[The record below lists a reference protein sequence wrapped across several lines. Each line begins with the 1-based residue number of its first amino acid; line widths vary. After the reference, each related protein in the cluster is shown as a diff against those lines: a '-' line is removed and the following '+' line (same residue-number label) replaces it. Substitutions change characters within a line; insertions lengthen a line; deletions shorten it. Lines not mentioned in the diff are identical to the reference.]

1 MVRRRLTGNMENKHR
16 TREHGYVEV
25 NPSIADHPSTVC
37 SIEAMICN
45 EGDKYSY
52 RYILSNGETL
62 DSETINYRLQH
73 NMIKIENIHLFRHL
87 LVNIKKACIDSENIW
102 LYPTYHINRIIKKYV
117 TADTLTE
124 VYISSRQCEDTS
136 SAVLKARVL
145 GQRYDVLSR
154 KRDESPKVVALT
166 SLNDEQTSIRI
177 EILSEVPVVAV
188 SSYTSYTAVLR
199 IEKVALLQHV
209 DITVNL
215 SGADC
220 SCIVSPLEL
229 FAATTQV
236 KKKLTLIVNDTFKC
250 ADTINLVTH
259 CKLEDVDVVFID
271 NNKN

>member
-1 MVRRRLTGNMENKHR
+1 MLNKRRAWD
-16 TREHGYVEV
+16 HGYAEV
-25 NPSIADHPSTVC
+25 NTSIADHPSTVC
-37 SIEAMICN
+37 SIEAMVGN

-52 RYILSNGETL
+52 RYILSNGEIL
-62 DSETINYRLQH
+62 DSETIKYRLQH

-87 LVNIKKACIDSENIW
+87 IVNIRKACIDGDNLWI
-102 LYPTYHINRIIKKYV
+102 YPTYHITEIIKKYV

-124 VYISSRQCEDTS
+124 VYISARQCDDVS
-136 SAVLKARVL
+136 SVASKARLL
-145 GQRYDVLSR
+145 GQRYDILS
-154 KRDESPKVVALT
+154 KNRDESPKVMVLT
-166 SLNDEQTSIRI
+166 YLNNEQTSIRLDV
-177 EILSEVPVVAV
+177 LSEVPVMAV
-188 SSYTSYTAVLR
+188 SSYTSHKYILP

-259 CKLEDVDVVFID
+259 CKIENVDIVFND

>member
-1 MVRRRLTGNMENKHR
+1 MLNKRRAWN
-16 TREHGYVEV
+16 HGYAEV
-25 NPSIADHPSTVC
+25 NTSIADHSSTVC
-37 SIEAMICN
+37 SIEAMVGN

-52 RYILSNGETL
+52 RYILSNGEIL
-62 DSETINYRLQH
+62 DSETIKYRLQH

-87 LVNIKKACIDSENIW
+87 IVNIRKACIDGDNLWI
-102 LYPTYHINRIIKKYV
+102 YPTYHITEIIKKYV
-117 TADTLTE
+117 TSDTLTE
-124 VYISSRQCEDTS
+124 VYISARQCDDVS
-136 SAVLKARVL
+136 SVASKARLL
-145 GQRYDVLSR
+145 GQRYDILS
-154 KRDESPKVVALT
+154 KNKDESPKVVVLT
-166 SLNDEQTSIRI
+166 YLNNEQTSIRLDV
-177 EILSEVPVVAV
+177 LSEVPVMAV
-188 SSYTSYTAVLR
+188 SSYTSHKYVLP

-259 CKLEDVDVVFID
+259 CKIENVDIVFSD

>member
-1 MVRRRLTGNMENKHR
+1 MLNKRRAWD
-16 TREHGYVEV
+16 HGYAEV
-25 NPSIADHPSTVC
+25 NTSIADHPSTVC
-37 SIEAMICN
+37 SIEAMVGN

-52 RYILSNGETL
+52 RYILSNGEIL
-62 DSETINYRLQH
+62 DSETIKYRLQH

-87 LVNIKKACIDSENIW
+87 IVNIRKACIDGDNLWI
-102 LYPTYHINRIIKKYV
+102 YPTYHITEIIKKYV
-117 TADTLTE
+117 TSDTLTE
-124 VYISSRQCEDTS
+124 VYISARQCDDVS
-136 SAVLKARVL
+136 SVASKARLL
-145 GQRYDVLSR
+145 GQRYDILS
-154 KRDESPKVVALT
+154 KNKDESPKVVVLT
-166 SLNDEQTSIRI
+166 YLNDEQTSIRLDV
-177 EILSEVPVVAV
+177 LSEIPVVAV
-188 SSYTSYTAVLR
+188 SSYTSHKYILP